1 MLLKKSQKL
10 HSNKYGRYF
19 GNSILSYIF
28 KNITETIPSR
38 VCAVVSLKPGRLDWV
53 RDYVF
58 RVKPVYPFPP
68 LQPYYLYL
76 RRVLHQPLW
85 SYLLNH
91 PLGTVELVS
100 AVQPQLDFGYYICS
114 RF

>member
-1 MLLKKSQKL
+1 MRTIKHEKMLLKKSQKL

-68 LQPYYLYL
+68 P
-76 RRVLHQPLW
+76 
-85 SYLLNH
+85 SALL
-91 PLGTVELVS
+91 PIPETGPSSAALVVS
-100 AVQPQLDFGYYICS
+100 FEPS
-114 RF
+114 TRNS